1 MPSSSIS
8 FRMSEDGGARG
19 STRARGGAGAAQAAR
34 RLSLMQHSNDHKAKM
49 DTKST
54 LRGVWPR
61 GGAAWR
67 AAWPSGGGV
76 SGMLRCACFGKGAA
90 AESGAYDEGAA
101 KVLCEADRG
110 DACVFVTALKLRD
123 GAGGPEGGGMR
134 VGIALRHAASRG
146 EQVRR
151 AQPGRKMRHRI
162 CSSVCARRRSQ
173 RAPSA
178 QGQSVGR
185 SLVMKARQSCPFG
198 PAASLHMEAA
208 ARSCTAKCDA
218 CTFLCTARAS
228 VRPHSLGAP
237 QQPAAR
243 CCA

>member
-1 MPSSSIS
+1 M
-8 FRMSEDGGARG
+8 ARG
-19 STRARGGAGAAQAAR
+19 LALRGGE
-34 RLSLMQHSNDHKAKM
+34 
-49 DTKST
+49 
-54 LRGVWPR
+54 
-61 GGAAWR
+61 
-67 AAWPSGGGV
+67 V

-162 CSSVCARRRSQ
+162 CSSVC
-173 RAPSA
+173 RAPAFPTRTERAGAICGPESRHEGA
-178 QGQSVGR
+178 SKLPIWPSSFVACGGRGQ
-185 SLVMKARQSCPFG
+185 K
-198 PAASLHMEAA
+198 LH
-208 ARSCTAKCDA
+208 SK
-218 CTFLCTARAS
+218 
-228 VRPHSLGAP
+228 V
-237 QQPAAR
+237 
-243 CCA
+243 